1 MRYVFNRIK
10 KREIVEM
17 EEAEAAKP
25 RVVVPRWGPPIAR
38 DKIRRQVASP
48 NEDEVAE
55 TLTAVVP
62 MPPEDVAEEEAVAE
76 EADAVATAA
85 AIATATAPK
94 TARSRPPAKKPD
106 AEVTAITARRA
117 PKAATE
123 RVATDGPTIAS
134 LPAALQPVA
143 ARVKASLDA
152 STIGIH
158 PTDGLFVPSD
168 RRAFKQFI
176 IQTYR
181 KYQLPKLPAEADP
194 DACAKLET
202 SKETKAFLYQ
212 QFVRDFIQKP
222 SPYRGV
228 LVYHGLGSGKTCSSI
243 IAMEALY
250 QMDRYKPIY
259 VLTPASLDPNYRDDI
274 VNKCGALMMR
284 INAFWTFVPIT
295 FPLSN
300 PPPAELKFAIETL
313 GIPIFSIRKQ
323 RGYWIPDPDPAKKP
337 NLTEANQS
345 QIKEQIKAVMEE
357 RIEFIHYNG
366 LTAETVRGWACDPV
380 QRARFDG
387 STVIIDEV
395 HNLIRTINNSN
406 LEDNYKDEPRSMAQ
420 YEPVGCGTARLYR
433 ISYLLYRMLCN
444 AVGCKIIALS
454 ATPIINFPQ
463 EVAILANLLAGD
475 ARMVEVSMVGLQKQK
490 EMLDYLKRHPE
501 VDFAELIPKPETS
514 TCLIRASPV
523 PSGFRKVIEERTGTL
538 RGFVY
543 NMPIAGSAEEIARER
558 DLVSWFERV
567 RAGITEKGLPAVAV
581 PAFRSTQRLPDTEKM
596 FRETFINEEALSVK
610 NDTKLVL
617 MARLSGLVSY
627 YKGGRED
634 YMPKLESDEA
644 VYLDMS
650 DLQLKKYTEQ
660 RLVEIEREQDQTKKK
675 GKPEEK
681 TGAITYSDV
690 TASQNATFK
699 IFSRAAC
706 NFVFPGEEK
715 RPVPSNYREL
725 LKIVG
730 AKPGAAKAE
739 GENATEE
746 SEAVDAVDREGA
758 DTLAPAAVDEE
769 PVAGSSS
776 SSAAG
781 PAATARGRSSAYEVA
796 LTAAVQS
803 LKDRSKDLFA
813 KGKLEEISPKFQ
825 AIIDRLKPS
834 EGPVLVYS
842 NFKTVEGVGM
852 FGVALEAQEDYVKF
866 DIVPSGGGGWD
877 LAPDLMANGRGKLR
891 YMTYTGDED
900 RAKRQTLLAIFN
912 GQWHKLAPAFASKVK
927 EFVEADNNME
937 GKIAK
942 VFMITQSGAEG
953 ISLANVRQVHIM
965 EAYWNY
971 VRLDQVKGRAIRIC
985 SHKSLPPE
993 KRSVKVFTYIT
1004 KFSEKQVAD
1013 RLVVETLKNFD
1024 GGKTTDQYIFELLNK
1039 KQQLAKSVIDVM
1051 QQSAVDCEL
1060 NAAENG
1066 TLACYR
1072 FTGAPTMEPMF
1083 HPLLAEHLSQGA
1095 ATVRATAR

>member
-1 MRYVFNRIK
+1 
-10 KREIVEM
+10 M
-17 EEAEAAKP
+17 EESKEEAP
-25 RVVVPRWGPPIAR
+25 RPRPSVVVPRWGAPIAKE
-38 DKIRRQVASP
+38 KIRRQVASP

-55 TLTAVVP
+55 QLAAVVP
-62 MPPEDVAEEEAVAE
+62 MPPEDVAEEEAKEAE
-76 EADAVATAA
+76 EAVEEEAMETAA
-85 AIATATAPK
+85 AVATATAPK
-94 TARSRPPAKKPD
+94 TAKPKAPAKKPD
-106 AEVTAITARRA
+106 AEAVAITARRA
-117 PKAATE
+117 PKPVAE
-123 RVATDGPTIAS
+123 RIVADGPAIES
-134 LPAALQPVA
+134 LPTALQPVA
-143 ARVKASLDA
+143 ARVKASLEA
-152 STIGIH
+152 STIGIR

-168 RRAFKQFI
+168 RRAFKHFI

-181 KYQLPKLPAEADP
+181 KYQLPRLPAEADP

-212 QFVRDFIQKP
+212 EFVRDFIQKP

-250 QMDRYKPIY
+250 QMDRSKPIY

-284 INAFWTFVPIT
+284 INAFWTFVPVT

-300 PPPAELKFAIETL
+300 PPPSEVKFAVETL
-313 GIPIFSIRKQ
+313 GIPIYSLKKQ

-345 QIKEQIKAVMEE
+345 QIKEQIKAVMEG

-366 LTAETVRGWACDPV
+366 LTADTVRGWACDPV

-406 LEDNYKDEPRSMAQ
+406 LEENYKDEPRSMAQ
-420 YEPVGCGTARLYR
+420 YEPVGCGTARMYR
-433 ISYLLYRMLCN
+433 ISYLLYRMLCS

-490 EMLDYLKRHPE
+490 EMLEYLKRHPE
-501 VDFAELIPKPETS
+501 VDFAELIPKPESS

-523 PSGFRKVIEERTGTL
+523 PSGFRKVIDERSGTL

-567 RAGITEKGLPAVAV
+567 RAGITAKGLPAVAV
-581 PAFRSTQRLPDTEKM
+581 PAFRSTQRLPDTEKE

-739 GENATEE
+739 GENAAEE
-746 SEAVDAVDREGA
+746 GDAAPVDAVDREGA
-758 DTLAPAAVDEE
+758 DTIVPAADAE
-769 PVAGSSS
+769 PAAEGSS

-781 PAATARGRSSAYEVA
+781 PAPTARGRSSAYEVA

-803 LKDRSKDLFA
+803 LKDRSKELFA
-813 KGKLEEISPKFQ
+813 KGKLEEMSPKFQ
-825 AIIDRLKPS
+825 AIIDRIKPS

-912 GQWHKLAPAFASKVK
+912 GQWHKLAPAFASKVR

-1004 KFSEKQVAD
+1004 KFSEKQMAD

-1024 GGKTTDQYIFELLNK
+1024 GGKSTDQYIFELLNK
-1039 KQQLAKSVIDVM
+1039 KQQLAKSVINIM

-1083 HPLLAEHLSQGA
+1083 HPLLAEHLSEGA
-1095 ATVRATAR
+1095 ATVRATVRPQ